1 MKALKSVKKLPSID
15 NPKLVKRLKPSS
27 NNNKKQKVN
36 AEKLKVLM
44 TTSVT
49 TSTVSGLREETVEST
64 PTTETSK
71 VKVKSKSNPSSLNSS
86 SLILSYCNLNQSAV
100 SVSWK
105 DSLRDF
111 RKTTLPTLPKMNLST
126 RKTPEK
132 DVTRPASS
140 RGSARTRLQTPR
152 LTPARSSARL
162 KVKEA
167 KEFPAVTPAVNLDVS
182 AVREFRFS
190 QSSSSTTSKSLVSMK
205 SDSRLSQLPRPRKD
219 PAESSYLTPL
229 ARSLRAPA
237 DSSISRSNSTSREET
252 RRHNCSN
259 ISITE
264 EKASPKNQ
272 SRQRGVV
279 LPLLQEK
286 DQTILQL
293 ERKLERL
300 EHQHNLQVDEGKKM
314 KEENEKLMTENDDLK
329 GEKSV
334 LEDNFEKLRKD
345 FEESQDKLYSLE
357 MKNLAILDALV
368 AERAQGEAL
377 QSEVTRLSSG
387 EHRDQEDLSKSD
399 LTSLVESFLEKV
411 SIICRNENLR
421 FENTSEN
428 GNVKLKL
435 KTKKMSS
442 RDNSSL
448 ESTHLC
454 EDSARC
460 NSISTDLA
468 SKLGEDESEES
479 DKQKVFDKV
488 KVIAE
493 NDTDTKKEDLNMGL
507 TKLSLADKKIE
518 TLKAT
523 SRVRTRSMSRKRNVQ
538 N

>member
-1 MKALKSVKKLPSID
+1 MKALKSVKKLPGPSID
-15 NPKLVKRLKPSS
+15 NPRLVKRLKPAS

-49 TSTVSGLREETVEST
+49 TSTVSGLREEKVEST
-64 PTTETSK
+64 PITETSK
-71 VKVKSKSNPSSLNSS
+71 VKVKSKSNPSSLNS

-237 DSSISRSNSTSREET
+237 DSSISRSDSTSREET

-293 ERKLERL
+293 ERKLE
-300 EHQHNLQVDEGKKM
+300 HQHNLQVDEGKKM
-314 KEENEKLMTENDDLK
+314 KEANEKLMTENDDLK
-329 GEKSV
+329 GKKSV

-387 EHRDQEDLSKSD
+387 DHRDQEDLSNSD
-399 LTSLVESFLEKV
+399 LTSLVETFLEKV

-454 EDSARC
+454 EDSSRC